1 MGASPR
7 LSQDLDRAHIHKEV
21 LSMPKLIPLN
31 DRVIVKAKSKQDI
44 TKSGIVL
51 PDTVDKD
58 RPEQGEVIAIGP
70 GKLLESGAREP
81 IGVKVGQVILF
92 TKYAPNEVKVEEGGK
107 EVEYLVISASD
118 ILAVIE

>member
-1 MGASPR
+1 MCAFGGNIKKPR
-7 LSQDLDRAHIHKEV
+7 SRSYLHEV
-21 LSMPKLIPLN
+21 SSMPKLIPLN

-58 RPEQGEVIAIGP
+58 RPEQGEVIAVGP
-70 GKLLESGAREP
+70 GKLLENGAREP
-81 IGVKVGQVILF
+81 IGVKVGQTILF
-92 TKYAPNEVKVEEGGK
+92 TKYAPNEVKVEESGK

-118 ILAVIE
+118 ILAIVE